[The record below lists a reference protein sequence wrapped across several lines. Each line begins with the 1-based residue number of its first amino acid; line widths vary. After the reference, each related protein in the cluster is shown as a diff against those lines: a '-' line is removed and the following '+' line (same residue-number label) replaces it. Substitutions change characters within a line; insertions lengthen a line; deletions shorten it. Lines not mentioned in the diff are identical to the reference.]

1 MQVNLRC
8 THLNAALFFCLKNNK
23 TKRALRATGLM
34 AEAIRELI
42 ALLVSTAI
50 LFLIILSNFEELSS
64 SITIL
69 GLTDI

>member
-1 MQVNLRC
+1 
-8 THLNAALFFCLKNNK
+8 
-23 TKRALRATGLM
+23 M

-50 LFLIILSNFEELSS
+50 LFLIILSKFEELSS

-69 GLTDI
+69 EITDI